1 MLSLACSKVWLVLD
15 GPQPSLSLSHDLP
28 YWLLVVVGSY
38 RRGRRIDGRGRKKE
52 RKIMMTGKD
61 LNEICLENLNPIFI
75 SVVFFYVFFEIMHLL
90 SFLFFFFLLF
100 CKFYFCICN
109 KIVTPS
115 LLPTKFDTQ
124 KSNLLILRV
133 SFLRSKPFSCYFN
146 LHIHQW
152 VDLLFI
158 KGTFIVG
165 LRKKHYETN

>member
-1 MLSLACSKVWLVLD
+1 MAGLGCATAQSQSEPWSPLLAA
-15 GPQPSLSLSHDLP
+15 G
-28 YWLLVVVGSY
+28 GS
-38 RRGRRIDGRGRKKE
+38 RQLQEGKENWWERKEKRKKNHDP
-52 RKIMMTGKD
+52 RKGPEWNMFGK
-61 LNEICLENLNPIFI
+61 LKPYFHI
-75 SVVFFYVFFEIMHLL
+75 SSFFYVFFEIMHLI
-90 SFLFFFFLLF
+90 SFFFFFFLLF

-115 LLPTKFDTQ
+115 LLPTKFDAQ

-152 VDLLFI
+152 ADLPFI

-165 LRKKHYETN
+165 LRKKTLWNKLINDYFQ